1 MAVLEKGQRIK
12 TTSGKELE
20 VIEKLGE
27 GGQGIVYKV
36 NYDGRELALKWYFA
50 HKLHNKEDFYDN
62 IQENI
67 KSGAPAKNFLWP
79 IEITE
84 ITGGSFGYLMELRP
98 KEYQDFSKFL
108 LAKVR
113 FASVDA
119 LINAGLSIVHGFRKL
134 HNSGLSYQDLN
145 DGNFFVNPQTGDVL
159 ICDNDNVAPY
169 GASMGIAGKCRYMAP
184 EVVVGKK
191 KPDVHTDRFSL
202 AVILYMLLFLNHPLE
217 GARTLKAPCMTE
229 EKEKEFF
236 GVNPVFTWDAM
247 NDTNRP
253 VKGVHTNEIRLWPI
267 FPKFIKDI
275 FMKSFSQDMM
285 TGKDIQ
291 HRVTE
296 KEWQEA
302 FVTLRGTL
310 IKCSS
315 CNELTFIDNEKNQ
328 CDCVNCDVTTPKY
341 STLKVKR
348 YQVVLAPEQ
357 NLYACHTISDSD
369 EFMVKTA
376 TVIVNKKDPTKV
388 GLRNEGDTIWTAI
401 LPDGSTK
408 TRAKGDV
415 VPISKGIKI
424 DFGSGSVGTIV

>member
-1 MAVLEKGQRIK
+1 M
-12 TTSGKELE
+12 
-20 VIEKLGE
+20 
-27 GGQGIVYKV
+27 
-36 NYDGRELALKWYFA
+36 
-50 HKLHNKEDFYDN
+50 
-62 IQENI
+62 
-67 KSGAPAKNFLWP
+67 
-79 IEITE
+79 
-84 ITGGSFGYLMELRP
+84 
-98 KEYQDFSKFL
+98 
-108 LAKVR
+108 
-113 FASVDA
+113 
-119 LINAGLSIVHGFRKL
+119 
-134 HNSGLSYQDLN
+134 N

-169 GASMGIAGKCRYMAP
+169 GTSMGIAGKCRYMAP

-236 GVNPVFTWDAM
+236 GVNPVFTWDVT

-253 VKGVHTNEIRLWPI
+253 VKGVHTNEIRLWPM

-285 TGKDIQ
+285 IGKDIE

-302 FVTLRGTL
+302 FVTLRGAL

-328 CDCVNCDVTTPKY
+328 WDCVNCDATMPKY
-341 STLKVKR
+341 SMLKVKR
-348 YQVVLAPEQ
+348 YQVVLAPAQ
-357 NLYACHTISDSD
+357 NLYACHTTSDSD

-376 TVIVNKKDPTKV
+376 SVIVNKKDPTKV
-388 GLRNEGDTIWTAI
+388 GIRNESDTIWTAI

-424 DFGSGSVGTIV
+424 DFGNGIEGTIV